1 MLRQQYRARWHAV
14 EHRGAAP
21 HVLAETVEA
30 PARQRDR
37 PPGSVFLC
45 DSNLL
50 NGAAIPQSGLCN
62 AAWPVQQVFS
72 KRCYVTDINADAW
85 VSSNHRPMGFA
96 EFVIVIA
103 SIMALNPLAMDMMLP
118 ALPTIASAFHID
130 VANRPQ
136 AVLSTF
142 LIGFGVGQFVMG
154 PLSDRF
160 GRRPVLLGGMAVY
173 CFASLLAIAAQS
185 FETLLLARAL
195 QGLGTSA
202 TRVIATSIVRDC
214 YAGRRMASVMS
225 LAMMVFITVPVVAPS
240 FGQAVMLLTQW
251 RGIFI
256 VLMLYGVLAL
266 VWSALRMPETLPASE
281 RKSPA
286 IRDVL
291 GAFRQTVT
299 NRQTLGYALAAGGV
313 QGSLFAFVFSSQQIF
328 TEVFK
333 LGHYFPLAFAAIAI
347 VVVVAGLMLVAAKTQ
362 MLPLPLFMA
371 LAALMM
377 FAFGLMF
384 ANFTALAME
393 PQGHI
398 AGTASSLYGSITTL
412 LGIGIGTTIGQD
424 YDGTLLPF
432 ASGFFLCTLAALA
445 VVLVV
450 EKGRL
455 FRPHGM
461 AV

>member
-1 MLRQQYRARWHAV
+1 M
-14 EHRGAAP
+14 
-21 HVLAETVEA
+21 
-30 PARQRDR
+30 
-37 PPGSVFLC
+37 
-45 DSNLL
+45 
-50 NGAAIPQSGLCN
+50 
-62 AAWPVQQVFS
+62 
-72 KRCYVTDINADAW
+72 TDINADAW
-85 VSSNHRPMGFA
+85 VSSNHRPMGFP

-103 SIMALNPLAMDMMLP
+103 SIMALNPIAMDMMLP
-118 ALPTIASAFHID
+118 ALPNIASAFGI
-130 VANRPQ
+130 VIANRPQ

-142 LIGFGVGQFVMG
+142 LIGFGVGQFAMG

-160 GRRPVLLGGMAVY
+160 GRRPVLLGGMALY
-173 CFASLLAIAAQS
+173 CIASALAIAAPS

-225 LAMMVFITVPVVAPS
+225 LAMMVFIAVPVIAPS

-266 VWSALRMPETLPASE
+266 IWSALRMPETLPLSE
-281 RKSPA
+281 RKSLA

-291 GAFRQTVT
+291 GAFRQTIT

-313 QGSLFAFVFSSQQIF
+313 QGSLFAFVFSSQQVF
-328 TEVFK
+328 TGIYH

-347 VVVVAGLMLVAAKTQ
+347 GVAVAGFLNARFVGRIGMRVISHGALVGFVVVSGIMLAATKLD

-371 LAALMM
+371 LAAMMM

-412 LGIGIGTTIGQD
+412 LGIGIGTVIGQD

-432 ASGFFLCTLAALA
+432 ATGFFLCTLSALA
-445 VVLVV
+445 VVTVV

-455 FRPHGM
+455 FRPHRM
-461 AV
+461 TA

>member
-1 MLRQQYRARWHAV
+1 VRR
-14 EHRGAAP
+14 
-21 HVLAETVEA
+21 
-30 PARQRDR
+30 
-37 PPGSVFLC
+37 
-45 DSNLL
+45 
-50 NGAAIPQSGLCN
+50 
-62 AAWPVQQVFS
+62 
-72 KRCYVTDINADAW
+72 VTDLNADDW
-85 VSSNHRPMGFA
+85 VSSSHRPMGFP
-96 EFVIVIA
+96 EFVVVIA

-118 ALPTIASAFHID
+118 ALPNIASAFHITI
-130 VANRPQ
+130 ANRPQ

-142 LIGFGVGQFVMG
+142 LIGFGIGQFIMG

-160 GRRPVLLGGMAVY
+160 GRRPVLIDGMALY
-173 CFASLLAIAAQS
+173 CIASVLAITASS
-185 FETLLLARAL
+185 FETLLLARVL

-225 LAMMVFITVPVVAPS
+225 LAMMVFIAVPVIAPS
-240 FGQAVMLLTQW
+240 LGQAVMLLTQW

-256 VLMLYGVLAL
+256 VLMLYGALAL
-266 VWSALRMPETLPASE
+266 IWSALRMPETLAVSE
-281 RKSPA
+281 RKSLA

-313 QGSLFAFVFSSQQIF
+313 QGSLFAFVFSSQQVF
-328 TEVFK
+328 TEIYG
-333 LGHYFPLAFAAIAI
+333 LGRYFPLAFAAIAI
-347 VVVVAGLMLVAAKTQ
+347 GVAVAGFLNARFVGRIGMRVISHGALVGFVAVAGIMLLAVKLQ
-362 MLPLPLFMA
+362 MLPLPLFLA

-384 ANFTALAME
+384 ANFTSLAME

-412 LGIGIGTTIGQD
+412 LGIGLGITIGQD

-432 ASGFFLCTLAALA
+432 ATGFFLCTLASLA

-455 FRPHGM
+455 FRPHQR
-461 AV
+461 

>member
-1 MLRQQYRARWHAV
+1 MS
-14 EHRGAAP
+14 E
-21 HVLAETVEA
+21 
-30 PARQRDR
+30 
-37 PPGSVFLC
+37 
-45 DSNLL
+45 
-50 NGAAIPQSGLCN
+50 
-62 AAWPVQQVFS
+62 
-72 KRCYVTDINADAW
+72 INADAW
-85 VSSNHRPMGFA
+85 VSSPGHRPMGFP
-96 EFVIVIA
+96 EFVVAIA

-118 ALPTIASAFHID
+118 ALPDIASAFHIT
-130 VANRPQ
+130 VANRTQ
-136 AVLSTF
+136 MVLSTF
-142 LIGFGVGQFVMG
+142 LIGFGVGQFVIG

-160 GRRPVLLGGMAVY
+160 GRRPVLLGGMTLY
-173 CFASLLAIAAQS
+173 CIASVLAIAAPS

-225 LAMMVFITVPVVAPS
+225 LAMMVFIAVPVVAPS
-240 FGQAVMLLTQW
+240 FGQAVLLLTQW

-256 VLMLYGVLAL
+256 VLMVYGAAAL
-266 VWSALRMPETLPASE
+266 VWSALRMPETLPVSQRRSLAVGE
-281 RKSPA
+281 
-286 IRDVL
+286 VL

-313 QGSLFAFVFSSQQIF
+313 MGSLFAYVFTSQQVF
-328 TEVFK
+328 TEIYH
-333 LGHYFPLAFAAIAI
+333 LGHYFPIAFAAIAI
-347 VVVVAGLMLVAAKTQ
+347 GTAIAGFLNSRFVGRLGMRVISHGALITFAAVAGTMLAAEKLH

-371 LAALMM
+371 LSALMM
-377 FAFGLMF
+377 FSFGLMI

-412 LGIGIGTTIGQD
+412 LGIGIGVTIGQN

-432 ASGFFLCTLAALA
+432 ATGFFLCTLAALA

-450 EKGRL
+450 EKGKL
-455 FRPHGM
+455 FRPHRWK
-461 AV
+461 V

>member
-1 MLRQQYRARWHAV
+1 MS
-14 EHRGAAP
+14 E
-21 HVLAETVEA
+21 
-30 PARQRDR
+30 
-37 PPGSVFLC
+37 
-45 DSNLL
+45 
-50 NGAAIPQSGLCN
+50 
-62 AAWPVQQVFS
+62 
-72 KRCYVTDINADAW
+72 INAEAW
-85 VSSNHRPMGFA
+85 VSSGHRPMGFP
-96 EFVIVIA
+96 EFVIAVA

-118 ALPTIASAFHID
+118 ALPSIGAAFQIAD
-130 VANRPQ
+130 ANHPQ
-136 AVLSTF
+136 LVLSIF
-142 LIGFGVGQFVMG
+142 LVGFGVGQFVMG

-173 CFASLLAIAAQS
+173 GVASLLAIAASS

-225 LAMMVFITVPVVAPS
+225 LAMMVFIAVPVVAPS
-240 FGQAVMLLTQW
+240 LGQAVLLLTQW

-256 VLMLYGVLAL
+256 ALMLYGVIAL
-266 VWSALRMPETLPASE
+266 IWSALRMPETLPAES
-281 RKSPA
+281 RKSLA

-291 GAFRQTVT
+291 GAFRQTLT

-313 QGSLFAFVFSSQQIF
+313 QGALFAFVFTSQQLF
-328 TEVFK
+328 TDIYR
-333 LGHYFPLAFAAIAI
+333 LGHYFPLAFASIAAGIAIAGFLNSRFVGRLGMRVI
-347 VVVVAGLMLVAAKTQ
+347 SHGALVGFVLVAATMLVAAKLQ
-362 MLPLPLFMA
+362 MLPLSLMMT

-377 FAFGLMF
+377 FTFGLMI

-412 LGIGIGTTIGQD
+412 LAIGIGMVIGQD

-432 ASGFFLCTLAALA
+432 STGFFLCALASLA
-445 VVLVV
+445 VVLAT
-450 EKGRL
+450 ERGRL
-455 FRPHGM
+455 FKPHHRT
-461 AV
+461 V

>member
-1 MLRQQYRARWHAV
+1 
-14 EHRGAAP
+14 
-21 HVLAETVEA
+21 
-30 PARQRDR
+30 
-37 PPGSVFLC
+37 
-45 DSNLL
+45 
-50 NGAAIPQSGLCN
+50 
-62 AAWPVQQVFS
+62 
-72 KRCYVTDINADAW
+72 VTDINADTW
-85 VSSNHRPMGFA
+85 VSSSHRPMGFP

-118 ALPTIASAFHID
+118 ALPHIASAFHITI
-130 VANRPQ
+130 ANRPQ

-142 LIGFGVGQFVMG
+142 LIGFGIGQFIMG

-160 GRRPVLLGGMAVY
+160 GRRAVLIDGMALY
-173 CFASLLAIAAQS
+173 CIASIVAIMASS
-185 FETLLLARAL
+185 FETLLLARLL

-225 LAMMVFITVPVVAPS
+225 LAMMVFIAVPVIAPS
-240 FGQAVMLLTQW
+240 LGQAVMLLTQW

-266 VWSALRMPETLPASE
+266 IWSALRMPETLPVSE
-281 RKSPA
+281 RKSLA

-313 QGSLFAFVFSSQQIF
+313 QGSLFAFVFSSQQVF
-328 TEVFK
+328 TEIYG
-333 LGHYFPLAFAAIAI
+333 LGHAFPLAFAAIAI
-347 VVVVAGLMLVAAKTQ
+347 GVAVAGFLNARFVGRLGMRVISHGALVGFVAVAGILLVAVKMD
-362 MLPLPLFMA
+362 MLPLPLFVA
-371 LAALMM
+371 LAASMM

-384 ANFTALAME
+384 ANFTSLAME

-412 LGIGIGTTIGQD
+412 LGIGIGIRIGQD

-432 ASGFFLCTLAALA
+432 ATGFFLCTLASLA

-455 FRPHGM
+455 FKPRTRTAAPGGGG
-461 AV
+461 ADA

>member
-1 MLRQQYRARWHAV
+1 MS
-14 EHRGAAP
+14 E
-21 HVLAETVEA
+21 
-30 PARQRDR
+30 
-37 PPGSVFLC
+37 
-45 DSNLL
+45 
-50 NGAAIPQSGLCN
+50 
-62 AAWPVQQVFS
+62 
-72 KRCYVTDINADAW
+72 INADAW
-85 VSSNHRPMGFA
+85 VSSGHPPMGFP
-96 EFVIVIA
+96 EFVFVIA

-118 ALPTIASAFHID
+118 ALPNIASAFHIT

-136 AVLSTF
+136 MVLSTF
-142 LIGFGVGQFVMG
+142 LIGFGVGQFVIG

-160 GRRPVLLGGMAVY
+160 GRRPVLLGGMTVY
-173 CFASLLAIAAQS
+173 CIASLLAIAAPS

-225 LAMMVFITVPVVAPS
+225 LAMMVFIAVPVVAPS
-240 FGQAVMLLTQW
+240 FGQAVLMLSHW

-256 VLMLYGVLAL
+256 VLMVYGAAAL
-266 VWSALRMPETLPASE
+266 IWSALRMPETLPLSQ
-281 RKSPA
+281 RRSLA
-286 IRDVL
+286 IGEVL
-291 GAFRQTVT
+291 DAFRQTVT

-313 QGSLFAFVFSSQQIF
+313 MGSLFAFVFTSQQVF
-328 TEVFK
+328 TEIYK
-333 LGHYFPLAFAAIAI
+333 LGEYFPIAFAAIAI
-347 VVVVAGLMLVAAKTQ
+347 GTAFAGFLNSKFVGRLGMRVISHGALVAFAAVSATMLVAEKMH

-371 LAALMM
+371 LSALMM
-377 FAFGLMF
+377 FSFGLMI

-412 LGIGIGTTIGQD
+412 LGIGIGMTMGQD

-432 ASGFFLCTLAALA
+432 STGFFLCTLAALA
-445 VVLVV
+445 VVLVT

-455 FRPHGM
+455 FKPHNNP
-461 AV
+461 V

>member
-1 MLRQQYRARWHAV
+1 MSF
-14 EHRGAAP
+14 P
-21 HVLAETVEA
+21 
-30 PARQRDR
+30 
-37 PPGSVFLC
+37 
-45 DSNLL
+45 
-50 NGAAIPQSGLCN
+50 
-62 AAWPVQQVFS
+62 
-72 KRCYVTDINADAW
+72 
-85 VSSNHRPMGFA
+85 
-96 EFVIVIA
+96 EFVVVIA

-118 ALPTIASAFHID
+118 ALPDIASAFHI
-130 VANRPQ
+130 VAANRPQ

-160 GRRPVLLGGMAVY
+160 GRRPVLLGGMTLYAI
-173 CFASLLAIAAQS
+173 ASVLAIAAPS
-185 FETLLLARAL
+185 FETVLLARAL

-225 LAMMVFITVPVVAPS
+225 LAMMVFIAVPVIAPS

-251 RGIFI
+251 RGIFV
-256 VLMLYGVLAL
+256 VLMIYGVLAL
-266 VWSALRMPETLPASE
+266 IWSALRMPETLPMSE
-281 RKSPA
+281 RKSLA

-291 GAFRQTVT
+291 GAFRQTLT
-299 NRQTLGYALAAGGV
+299 NRQTLGYALAAGCVLGA
-313 QGSLFAFVFSSQQIF
+313 LFAYVFSSQQVF
-328 TEVFK
+328 TNIYG
-333 LGHYFPLAFAAIAI
+333 LGRYFPIAFAAIAVGTAI
-347 VVVVAGLMLVAAKTQ
+347 AGFLNARFVGRLGMRVISHGALVGFVVAAGAMLVGAKLE

-377 FAFGLMF
+377 FAFGLMI

-432 ASGFFLCTLAALA
+432 AFGFFLCTLAALA
-445 VVLVV
+445 IVLVV

-455 FRPHGM
+455 FKPHGWRSNR
-461 AV
+461 